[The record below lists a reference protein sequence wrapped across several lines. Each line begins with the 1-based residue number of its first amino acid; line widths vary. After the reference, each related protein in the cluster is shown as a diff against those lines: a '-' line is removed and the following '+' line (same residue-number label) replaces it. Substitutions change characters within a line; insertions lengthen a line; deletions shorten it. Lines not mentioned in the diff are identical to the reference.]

1 MSVETGGIGEY
12 GNVLCSRGQVR
23 KVSEFLNRL
32 PQRGVYPS
40 TMKTNNIMLM
50 TFLICT
56 AALAAETNVSEQ
68 AASVVATNLPTI
80 VVTASRVGRS
90 IHETPA
96 IISRLDEKQ
105 MTENG
110 VRSLPEALKDDP
122 SVRVQKTSQGQGSPY
137 LRGFTGFRTLMLI
150 DGIRLNNSVFRS
162 GPNQYWNT
170 IDCYSLA
177 AIEVLKGPASVL
189 YGSDAVGGTVQAFSY
204 EPEYAEDGETR
215 YGTRLF
221 TRFSS
226 AERSVISRA
235 QGEVATDSTAIHAGM
250 TYKKFGDLQ
259 GGHEVGRQKK
269 TGYTEYDYDIKARI
283 KLAGEREIVLAWQ
296 SVEQDDIWRTH
307 KTIYGISWHGT
318 TVGDELERSF
328 EQDRRL
334 AYLQFRDDEPT
345 WIYDTL
351 RFTLFCHIQEEDQF
365 AVSKPSDNKTTR
377 DGFSVVTPG
386 FNVEL
391 MKETDLGTFV
401 YGADYSRDIVNTY
414 NTEVKNGVSTTRVQ
428 GPVADNSSYDLAG
441 LFVEDRIPLGHH
453 LEVTPGVRGTYAHAT
468 VDDYYAVAPGGKNPE
483 QRGKSFEKTWYDVSA
498 NLRLAYYV
506 TDDRALMIYSG
517 LGQAFR
523 APNLSDMSSYRA
535 SKSNTYET
543 PSPDVDPEH
552 YLTYEFGA
560 KWMKDGLTLQAAW
573 YYTWMRDQIT
583 AVYEKVGNDILSSS
597 ENSGSGYVQGAEV
610 EGAYEITPN
619 WVVRAGISWSEG
631 YTDTYYKNAANQIVT
646 VYDDNFR
653 TAPLAGCAALRW
665 QTSDKRLFIEFTNQ
679 AVAREDRLT
688 YSERMGGDTQRVS
701 QQGTP
706 GYYTAGVRACWQV
719 CDYANIGIAIDNLLD
734 KDYRVHGSGSNEA
747 GRNFILSLDMR
758 F

>member
-1 MSVETGGIGEY
+1 MNKLFFV
-12 GNVLCSRGQVR
+12 
-23 KVSEFLNRL
+23 
-32 PQRGVYPS
+32 GVTALS
-40 TMKTNNIMLM
+40 FSAAFAEATNKT
-50 TFLICT
+50 
-56 AALAAETNVSEQ
+56 EQ
-68 AASVVATNLPTI
+68 ATSDVATNFPTI

-90 IHETPA
+90 IQETPA
-96 IISRLDEKQ
+96 SISRVDEKQ
-105 MTENG
+105 MAENG

-150 DGIRLNNSVFRS
+150 DGIRLNNSAFRS

-204 EPEYAEDGETR
+204 EPEYAEEGKLH
-215 YGTRLF
+215 YGSRLF
-221 TRFSS
+221 TRLSS

-235 QGEVATDSTAIHAGM
+235 QGEVATDSTAIHAGV

-307 KTIYGISWHGT
+307 KTVYGISWNGT
-318 TVGDELERSF
+318 TIGDELERSF
-328 EQDRRL
+328 EQNRRL
-334 AYLQFRDDEPT
+334 AYLQYRDDEPT
-345 WIYDTL
+345 WLYDTL
-351 RFTLFCHIQEEDQF
+351 RFTLFCHIQEEDQY
-365 AVSKPSDNKTTR
+365 AVSKPADRKTTW
-377 DGFSVVTPG
+377 DGFNVVTPG

-401 YGADYSRDIVNTY
+401 YGMDYSRDIVNSY
-414 NTEVKNGVSTTRVQ
+414 NREVTNTVSTTRVQ

-441 LFVEDRIPLGHH
+441 LFVEDRIPLGDHV
-453 LEVTPGVRGTYAHAT
+453 EVTPGIRGTYAHAI
-468 VDDYYAVAPGGKNPE
+468 VDDYYAVAPGGKKPE
-483 QRGKSFEKTWYDVSA
+483 QRGQSFERMWYDVSA
-498 NLRLAYYV
+498 NIRLAYYV
-506 TDDRALMIYSG
+506 TDDRALMFYTG

-543 PSPDVDPEH
+543 PSPDVDPER
-552 YLTYEFGA
+552 YLTYECGG

-573 YYTWMRDQIT
+573 YYTWMLDQIT
-583 AVYEKVGNDILSSS
+583 AVYEQNGADFLSSS
-597 ENSGSGYVQGAEV
+597 KNSGNGYVQGAEID
-610 EGAYEITPN
+610 GAYEMTKN
-619 WVVRAGISWSEG
+619 WVIRGGIAWSEG
-631 YTDTYYKNAANQIVT
+631 YTDTYYKNSSQIIT
-646 VYDDNFR
+646 VDNDNFR
-653 TAPLAGCAALRW
+653 TAPLAGFAALRW
-665 QTSDKRLFIEFTNQ
+665 QTSDKKIFVEFTNQ

-688 YSERMGGDTQRVS
+688 TSESHGGDTQRVPL
-701 QQGTP
+701 QGTP
-706 GYYTAGVRACWQV
+706 GYSVAGIRAGWQV
-719 CDYANIGIAIDNLLD
+719 CEYANIGIAIDNLLD
-734 KDYRVHGSGSNEA
+734 KDYRVHGSGNNEA
-747 GRNFILSLDMR
+747 GRNFIMSLDMR